1 MRGGVGGS
9 NECCRRMMSWFNELN
24 NVLISSHRDELF
36 TFDVVDDVVKND
48 IFVVVVVV
56 VVDVVPQG
64 TSYTK
69 EDKSKVRKDL
79 TSAFFFKGCMTSLYQ
94 NKTITK
100 NDKSFLY

>member
-1 MRGGVGGS
+1 
-9 NECCRRMMSWFNELN
+9 MSWFNELN

-56 VVDVVPQG
+56 VVFDVVPQG
-64 TSYTK
+64 NSYTK

-100 NDKSFLY
+100 NDKSFFY